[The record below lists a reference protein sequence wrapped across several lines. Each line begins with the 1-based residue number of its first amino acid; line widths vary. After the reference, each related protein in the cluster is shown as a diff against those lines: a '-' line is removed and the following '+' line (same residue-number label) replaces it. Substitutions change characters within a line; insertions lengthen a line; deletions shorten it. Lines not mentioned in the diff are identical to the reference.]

1 MLASRGFSL
10 GLVVYCCCRFNF
22 RVNTIEYRL
31 VSNGRKGM
39 AKLQAKIAFLPVA
52 LLALIFAVA
61 CSFSLTA
68 CSSQSASSA
77 ATDDSRPVIQVGSD
91 NYPPYNYLDVNGTPT
106 GIDIDIL
113 TEAFDRMGYQVNFS
127 YINWED
133 KKTLLANGEI
143 DVVCG
148 SFSMD
153 GREDDYRWA
162 GPYMTSREVV
172 AVDPESSIQTLADLA
187 GKTVAV
193 QTTTQPEKIFLN
205 NTNPNVPEIGKLYSV
220 GDRML
225 MYPLVSKGYVDALA
239 AHEASILQYEKD
251 YSVSYRIL
259 DESLKDVGLGYAFD
273 KNDTRGIAEQ
283 LDATLSQM
291 HEDGTLAKI
300 VGQYL
305 DNAEKYLTVDASDE

>member
-1 MLASRGFSL
+1 MAE
-10 GLVVYCCCRFNF
+10 
-22 RVNTIEYRL
+22 T
-31 VSNGRKGM
+31 RK
-39 AKLQAKIAFLPVA
+39 KIAFLPVA
-52 LLALIFAVA
+52 LLAFLLAVA

-77 ATDDSRPVIQVGSD
+77 SSNDTRPVIQIGSD
-91 NYPPYNYLDVNGTPT
+91 NYPPYNYLDVNGNPT

-113 TEAFDRMGYQVNFS
+113 TEAFNRMGYRVNFS

-143 DVVCG
+143 DLVCG

-153 GREDDYRWA
+153 GREDDYLWA
-162 GPYMTSREVV
+162 GPYMASREVV
-172 AVDPESSIQTLADLA
+172 AVAPESSIQTLADLA
-187 GKTVAV
+187 GKTVTV

-239 AHEASILQYEKD
+239 AHESSILQYEKD
-251 YSVSYRIL
+251 YSVTYRIL
-259 DESLKDVGLGYAFD
+259 DESIKDVGLGYAFD
-273 KNDTRGIAEQ
+273 KNDTRGIAEE
-283 LDATLSQM
+283 LDTVLSQM
-291 HEDGTLAKI
+291 RKDGTLREI
-300 VGQYL
+300 VGKYL
-305 DNAEKYLTVDASDE
+305 DNPDKFLTVDASDD

>member
-1 MLASRGFSL
+1 MAE
-10 GLVVYCCCRFNF
+10 
-22 RVNTIEYRL
+22 T
-31 VSNGRKGM
+31 RK
-39 AKLQAKIAFLPVA
+39 KIAFLPVA
-52 LLALIFAVA
+52 LLAFLLAVA

-68 CSSQSASSA
+68 CSSQSASSSSSND
-77 ATDDSRPVIQVGSD
+77 TRSVIQIGSD
-91 NYPPYNYLDVNGTPT
+91 NYPPYNYLDVNGNPT

-113 TEAFDRMGYQVNFS
+113 TEAFNRMGYRVNFS

-143 DVVCG
+143 DLVCG

-153 GREDDYRWA
+153 GREDDYLWA
-162 GPYMTSREVV
+162 GPYMASREVV
-172 AVDPESSIQTLADLA
+172 AVAPESSIQTLADLA

-239 AHEASILQYEKD
+239 AHESSILQYEKD
-251 YSVSYRIL
+251 YSVTYRIL
-259 DESLKDVGLGYAFD
+259 DESIKDVGLGYAFD
-273 KNDTRGIAEQ
+273 KNDTRGIAEE
-283 LDATLSQM
+283 LDTVLSQM
-291 HEDGTLAKI
+291 RKDGTLREI
-300 VGQYL
+300 VGKYL
-305 DNAEKYLTVDASDE
+305 DNPDKFLTVDASDD

>member
-1 MLASRGFSL
+1 
-10 GLVVYCCCRFNF
+10 
-22 RVNTIEYRL
+22 
-31 VSNGRKGM
+31 M

-52 LLALIFAVA
+52 LLALLLAVV
-61 CSFSLTA
+61 CCFSLTA
-68 CSSQSASSA
+68 CSSQNKSSS

-91 NYPPYNYLDVNGTPT
+91 NYPPYNYLDVNGVPT
-106 GIDIDIL
+106 GIDVDIL
-113 TEAFDRMGYQVNFS
+113 TEAFNRMGYQVNIS

-205 NTNPNVPEIGKLYSV
+205 NTNPNVPEVGKLYSV

-259 DESLKDVGLGYAFD
+259 DESIKDVGLGYAFD

-300 VGQYL
+300 VGEYL

>member
-1 MLASRGFSL
+1 
-10 GLVVYCCCRFNF
+10 
-22 RVNTIEYRL
+22 
-31 VSNGRKGM
+31 M
-39 AKLQAKIAFLPVA
+39 AKAQAKIAFLPAA
-52 LLALIFAVA
+52 LLALAVAVA
-61 CSFSLTA
+61 CVFSLSG
-68 CSSQSASSA
+68 CQSSQSTSSASS
-77 ATDDSRPVIQVGSD
+77 DSRPVIHIGSD
-91 NYPPYNYLDVNGTPT
+91 NYPPYNYLDVNGAPT

-113 TEAFDRMGYQVNFS
+113 TEAFDRLGYQVSFS

-133 KKTLLANGEI
+133 KKTLLANGEV

-153 GREDDYRWA
+153 GREDDYLWA

-172 AVDPESSIQTLADLA
+172 AVDPESSIQSLADLA

-225 MYPLVSKGYVDALA
+225 MYPMVSKGYVDALA
-239 AHEASILQYEKD
+239 AHEASIVQYEKD

-259 DESLKDVGLGYAFD
+259 DESIKDVGLGYAFD

-283 LDATLSQM
+283 LDTILSQM
-291 HEDGTLAKI
+291 HEDGTLAEI
-300 VGQYL
+300 VGKYL
-305 DNAEKYLTVDASDE
+305 DNAEKYLVVDASDE

>member
-1 MLASRGFSL
+1 
-10 GLVVYCCCRFNF
+10 
-22 RVNTIEYRL
+22 
-31 VSNGRKGM
+31 M
-39 AKLQAKIAFLPVA
+39 AKTQAKIAALPVA
-52 LLALIFAVA
+52 LLALLLAIA
-61 CSFSLTA
+61 CCFSLTA
-68 CSSQSASSA
+68 CQSSQGASSASSN
-77 ATDDSRPVIQVGSD
+77 DDRPVIRVGSD

-106 GIDIDIL
+106 GIDVDIL
-113 TEAFDRMGYQVNFS
+113 TEAFSRLGYQVEIS

-133 KKTLLANGEI
+133 KKDLLASGDI

-153 GREDDYRWA
+153 GREADYLWA

-172 AVDPESSIQTLADLA
+172 AVNPESSIQNLADLA

-205 NTNPNVPEIGKLYSV
+205 NTNPNVPEVGKLYSM

-273 KNDTRGIAEQ
+273 KNDTRGIAQQ

-291 HEDGTLAKI
+291 HEDGTLAEI
-300 VGQYL
+300 VGKYL
-305 DNAEKYLTVDASDE
+305 DNPEKYLVVDASDE

>member
-1 MLASRGFSL
+1 MAE
-10 GLVVYCCCRFNF
+10 
-22 RVNTIEYRL
+22 T
-31 VSNGRKGM
+31 RK
-39 AKLQAKIAFLPVA
+39 KIAFLPVA
-52 LLALIFAVA
+52 LLAFLLAVA

-68 CSSQSASSA
+68 CSSQSLSSASSND
-77 ATDDSRPVIQVGSD
+77 TRPVIQIGSD
-91 NYPPYNYLDVNGTPT
+91 NYPPYNYLDINGNPT

-113 TEAFDRMGYQVNFS
+113 TEAFNRMGYRVNFS

-143 DVVCG
+143 DLVCG

-153 GREDDYRWA
+153 GREDDYLWA
-162 GPYMTSREVV
+162 GPYMASREVV
-172 AVDPESSIQTLADLA
+172 AVAPESSIQTLADLA

-239 AHEASILQYEKD
+239 AHESSILQYEKD
-251 YSVSYRIL
+251 YSVTYRIL
-259 DESLKDVGLGYAFD
+259 DESIKDVGLGYAFD
-273 KNDTRGIAEQ
+273 KNDTRGIAQE

-291 HEDGTLAKI
+291 RKDGTLREI
-300 VGQYL
+300 VGKYL
-305 DNAEKYLTVDASDE
+305 DNPDKFLTVDASDD